1 MIMMSP
7 HPCTDREKDI
17 SCHSADGVQ
26 QKIVHVKTS
35 HPGEKLERLHA
46 QTQSKTVEQRG
57 EKTPVFTCHRHE
69 KPEGYED
76 ENISKEIGENGE
88 HTQLLPVSPEAVD
101 LFEEHQIIMVLL
113 HHAGPAV
120 PLWENKKIYDKKDIQ
135 DE

>member
-7 HPCTDREKDI
+7 HPCTDRENDI

-35 HPGEKLERLHA
+35 HPGEKLERFHA
-46 QTQSKTVEQRG
+46 QTQSKAVEQRG

-69 KPEGYED
+69 KPEWYED
-76 ENISKEIGENGE
+76 QNISKEIGENGE
-88 HTQLLPVSPEAVD
+88 HSQLLPVSPEAVD

-120 PLWENKKIYDKKDIQ
+120 PL
-135 DE
+135 